1 MHGVLELLVAADR
14 TLTRA
19 TMELRFEPA
28 NAAFIVLSAWWV
40 KGTLFVAAGGLWDV
54 AKGRRFPVCGLAI
67 AASIGLA
74 SLITGVLK
82 ETVERLRPPL
92 GMTDLTALGSLPGS
106 HSFPSGH
113 AATAFAAAVAL
124 AILVPRLR
132 VAAIALAALVA
143 ISRVYLGVHYWFDV
157 IAGAALGCLVGGAL
171 ALLALQAA
179 ALSSRSAAPA
189 GASSG

>member
-1 MHGVLELLVAADR
+1 MHGVLELLLGADR
-14 TLTRA
+14 QLTRA
-19 TMELRFEPA
+19 TTELRFEPA

-40 KGTLFVAAGGLWDV
+40 KGTVFVAAGVVRDV
-54 AKGRRFPVCGLAI
+54 ASGRRIPLCGLAI

-82 ETVERLRPPL
+82 EAVDRLRPPL
-92 GMTDLTALGSLPGS
+92 GMGDLTVLGSLPGS
-106 HSFPSGH
+106 QSFPSGH

-132 VAAIALAALVA
+132 VAAIVLAALVGV
-143 ISRVYLGVHYWFDV
+143 SRVYLGVHYWFDV
-157 IAGAALGCLVGGAL
+157 IAGAALGCVLGGAL
-171 ALLALQAA
+171 ALLARQAA